1 VAEKAGPSRL
11 SAKRLPLVKSVKR
24 GLTSNGKALPPALQN
39 RGPNCFTTTSP
50 TASKSHARTSWTGS
64 SKTCGWTTPTAY
76 SPTTTWRLSTR
87 PHGRAGRP
95 SRRAGSR
102 PNRKLPVAAKRAP
115 RAAARRRQRS
125 PDRQA
130 SIERRRRLAASGPMP
145 PALAARFTTSELA
158 ALRIIGDEVRH
169 HGVCAPRTPLKPLPR
184 PTSFAGCR
192 TTMSLAVRFR
202 VETFEPSEGLPRK
215 RPCPTPDQCPH
226 ARSACGPARLAV
238 PESLANHANSIDG
251 QTARAAAS
259 SQTQSALYQ

>member
-1 VAEKAGPSRL
+1 LLYNDVADRIEIACPDELDGIIKDMW
-11 SAKRLPLVKSVKR
+11 VDHTH
-24 GLTSNGKALPPALQN
+24 GLLTDNDMEALDEA
-39 RGPNCFTTTSP
+39 
-50 TASKSHARTSWTGS
+50 ART
-64 SKTCGWTTPTAY
+64 
-76 SPTTTWRLSTR
+76 
-87 PHGRAGRP
+87 
-95 SRRAGSR
+95 RREAIQAR
-102 PNRKLPVAAKRAP
+102 RIETQPKLPVAAKRAP

-202 VETFEPSEGLPRK
+202 VETFEHSEGLPRK